1 TGACSAKA
9 SFASVRHSTNVVTT
23 LTYKKLKSISRISTA
38 AKFLYLFYD
47 IRPNMFFMF
56 IYKSIPVPMLIEK
69 YLL

>member
-1 TGACSAKA
+1 
-9 SFASVRHSTNVVTT
+9 
-23 LTYKKLKSISRISTA
+23 YKKLKSISRISTA